1 MANKEGKLGTL
12 VVMYQGIGQLIII
25 KEIYEDQVEDFVSK
39 YNLNNIDYMFTEN
52 LEKVEMN
59 YLSFV

>member
-1 MANKEGKLGTL
+1 MAKKKRKLGTL

-39 YNLNNIDYMFTEN
+39 YNLNNIDYMFTES